1 MADYIMT
8 IDSDGEDQPQE
19 HIREKDD
26 AKFDSEFVFDVTGDP
41 YVDVID
47 QQNILHS
54 VAQGGLKP
62 VCIEFFAEDL
72 NAHLPLPGPNFS
84 R

>member
-1 MADYIMT
+1 MT

-26 AKFDSEFVFDVTGDP
+26 GKFDPEFVFDVTGDP

-47 QQNILHS
+47 QENDLHS
-54 VAQGGLKP
+54 VVQGGLKP
-62 VCIEFFAEDL
+62 VCVGFVRKI
-72 NAHLPLPGPNFS
+72 
-84 R
+84 